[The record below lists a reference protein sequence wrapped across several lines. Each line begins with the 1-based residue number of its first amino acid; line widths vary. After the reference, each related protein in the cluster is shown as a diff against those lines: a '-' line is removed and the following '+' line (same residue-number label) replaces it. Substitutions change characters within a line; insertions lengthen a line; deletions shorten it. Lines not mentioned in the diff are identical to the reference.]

1 MEKILLA
8 IDAINPDKNALE
20 FACYLGRLTKSKI
33 TGIFLENLVAE
44 ERAVLK
50 QTNGL
55 HYMDW
60 EVDVKSDE
68 YKSKKEVI
76 EKNISFFKEGCI
88 SREVR
93 FALHRDRGMPAREVI
108 KESRFADILIVDTE
122 TSFNKRYEGVPTE
135 FVRDVLTKAECP
147 VIIAPESFET
157 IDEIIFTFNGSPSSV
172 FAIKQFT
179 YLLPQLYDKKTS
191 IVQVTREGQ
200 WEDSDMY
207 KFKEWLKEHY
217 TDLHFEILKGE
228 TDSTLFDYAFEKEN
242 IFLVMGAYGRNSL
255 SRFFKR
261 SHADLLI
268 KTVTQPIFIA
278 HL

>member
-50 QTNGL
+50 HSNGL

-68 YKSKKEVI
+68 YKSKKGLI

-88 SREVR
+88 NRGVR

-108 KESRFADILIVDTE
+108 KESRFADLLIVDTE

-179 YLLPQLYDKKTS
+179 YLLPQLHDKKVS

>member
-50 QTNGL
+50 QANGL

-60 EVDVKSDE
+60 EVDVKSDD
-68 YKSKKEVI
+68 YKSKKELI

-88 SREVR
+88 NREVR

-135 FVRDVLTKAECP
+135 FVTNVLTKAECP
-147 VIIAPESFET
+147 VIIAPENFET

-179 YLLPQLYDKKTS
+179 YLLPQLYNKKIS
-191 IVQVTREGQ
+191 IVQVTREGLR
-200 WEDSDMY
+200 EDSDMY
-207 KFKEWLKEHY
+207 KFKEWLKGHY
-217 TDLHFEILKGE
+217 TDLHFEVLKGE

-242 IFLVMGAYGRNSL
+242 ILLVMGAYGRNSL